1 MGGFNFYNSPPQA
14 DPDWE
19 VYKMSTGN
27 NGLSR
32 RDFFKAVGITGAGTL
47 LAPAARIAEAADKNQ
62 QVSQRPFGQSGINVS
77 ILSLGG
83 MFNIESNQIMMKQA
97 MRWGVTY
104 WDTADCYQ
112 RSSEKGIGKYFS
124 KYPEDRKKVFLVTKS
139 DARDPRGM
147 SKLLDRSL
155 GRMKTDYIDL
165 YFVHGIYSIDE
176 LDRST
181 RNWAKKAKSAG
192 KIRLF
197 GFSTHSNMENCMLAA
212 ARLGWIDGIMMTYNY
227 RLMHEDQMKRAVDAC
242 VNAGIGLTAMKT
254 QGGGSVRT
262 DTDTEL
268 KLAGKYMQKG
278 FTDAQ
283 AKLMAVW
290 QNPDIASICS
300 QMPNMSILMANTAA
314 AMDHNQLSSTDLELL
329 KQYARETQSDYCT
342 GCTGLCET
350 AVSGNVPIGD
360 VMRYLMYCRSY
371 GERDFAKAQFR
382 NIPSDTRRKMA
393 TADYSAAESKCPRKM
408 AIGRLMR
415 EALIEMG

>member
-1 MGGFNFYNSPPQA
+1 MDDHTETA
-14 DPDWE
+14 W
-19 VYKMSTGN
+19 
-27 NGLSR
+27 SR
-32 RDFFKAVGITGAGTL
+32 RTFLKTIGAGASGLITATTSINP
-47 LAPAARIAEAADKNQ
+47 LAASDQKPMTS
-62 QVSQRPFGQSGINVS
+62 VPMRPFGNTGVNVS

-83 MFNIESNQIMMKQA
+83 MFDIASNQLMMRQA

-112 RSSEKGIGKYFS
+112 RGSERGIGKYFA
-124 KYPEDRKKVFLVTKS
+124 KYPEDRRKVFLVTKS
-139 DARDPRGM
+139 DARDPNGM
-147 SKLLDRSL
+147 TRLLDRSL
-155 GRMKTDYIDL
+155 ERMNTGYIDL

-176 LDRST
+176 LDDRT
-181 RNWAKKAKSAG
+181 KAWAENAKSAG

-227 RLMHEDQMKRAVDAC
+227 RLMQTDQMKRAVDAC
-242 VNAGIGLTAMKT
+242 AKAGIGLTAMKT
-254 QGGGSVRT
+254 QGGGSIQT

-268 KLAGKYMQKG
+268 QLAGRFLQKG

-314 AMDHNQLSSTDLELL
+314 ALNRTRLSATDRHLL
-329 KQYARETQSDYCT
+329 QRYARETRSSYCA
-342 GCTGLCET
+342 GCTENCESAIT
-350 AVSGNVPIGD
+350 DNIPIGD
-360 VMRYLMYCRSY
+360 VMRYLMYSRSY
-371 GERDFAKAQFR
+371 GDRDTAITQFKQLPAETRQHMAHADFSEAERQ
-382 NIPSDTRRKMA
+382 
-393 TADYSAAESKCPRKM
+393 CPQKI

-415 EALIEMG
+415 EALDELG

>member
-1 MGGFNFYNSPPQA
+1 M
-14 DPDWE
+14 PDTKNRW
-19 VYKMSTGN
+19 
-27 NGLSR
+27 SR
-32 RDFFKAVGITGAGTL
+32 RDFFKTVALTGAGSL
-47 LAPAARIAEAADKNQ
+47 LAPAAQLAQAADNNLM
-62 QVSQRPFGQSGINVS
+62 VPTRPFGNSGVNVS

-83 MFNIESNQIMMKQA
+83 MFNIKSNQIMIKQA

-104 WDTADCYQ
+104 WDTADCYH
-112 RSSEKGIGKYFS
+112 RGSEKGIGKYFS

-139 DARDPRGM
+139 DARSPKGM

-155 GRMKTDYIDL
+155 DRMKTDYIDL

-176 LDRST
+176 LDQST
-181 RNWAKKAKSAG
+181 RAWAEKAKAAG

-197 GFSTHSNMENCMLAA
+197 GFSTHSNMEECMLAA

-227 RLMHEDQMKRAVDAC
+227 RLMHTDSMQRAVDAC
-242 VNAGIGLTAMKT
+242 VKAGIGLTAMKT

-268 KLAGKYMQKG
+268 NLAGRFMQKG

-290 QNPDIASICS
+290 QNPQITSICS

-314 AMDHNQLSSTDLELL
+314 AMDKTKLSATDTKLL
-329 KQYARETQSDYCT
+329 QQYARETHRDYCA
-342 GCTGLCET
+342 GC
-350 AVSGNVPIGD
+350 SGICQSAIGEEAPIGD

-371 GERDFAKAQFR
+371 GDRDFARAEYSK
-382 NIPSDTRRKMA
+382 IPQKIRDRLTKI
-393 TADYSAAESKCPRKM
+393 DYAPAEKKCPQKM
-408 AIGRLMR
+408 AIADLMQQAAD
-415 EALIEMG
+415 ELS